1 MTDRNDPPNKL
12 PKSIP
17 PLAPEIVE
25 ALKIEGDA
33 RINVNILIRQVA
45 EKTKNSE
52 EALQHVEAVV
62 ELSKKY
68 EDHRLDTF
76 RARTRAVTDA
86 KGNDPDEIE
95 KRLDNRTGAC

>member
-45 EKTKNSE
+45 EKT
-52 EALQHVEAVV
+52 
-62 ELSKKY
+62 
-68 EDHRLDTF
+68 
-76 RARTRAVTDA
+76 
-86 KGNDPDEIE
+86 
-95 KRLDNRTGAC
+95 

>member
-52 EALQHVEAVV
+52 EALHTSRPSSSCPKNMKIIDSIRSGPGLEP
-62 ELSKKY
+62 SS
-68 EDHRLDTF
+68 
-76 RARTRAVTDA
+76 TR
-86 KGNDPDEIE
+86 
-95 KRLDNRTGAC
+95 KRMILTKSRNA

>member
-17 PLAPEIVE
+17 SLAPEIVE

-33 RINVNILIRQVA
+33 QININILIRQVA

-52 EALQHVEAVV
+52 EALQHVEAVI
-62 ELSKKY
+62 
-68 EDHRLDTF
+68 
-76 RARTRAVTDA
+76 RAVQ
-86 KGNDPDEIE
+86 KI
-95 KRLDNRTGAC
+95 